1 MNIKNSIIPD
11 ILSDIESAWMVASV
25 LGDTSPKIRI
35 KKVSIPVAIPAPT
48 LPKIL
53 TARVVAR
60 EEADRFTILL
70 PINIADNIFAE
81 LSVTRRTLSA
91 FLFPDSDRVRMRIL
105 LTVVSAVSAEEKNDE
120 SNNKIIK
127 HISCVISPA
136 SN

>member
-60 EEADRFTILL
+60 EEAD
-70 PINIADNIFAE
+70 
-81 LSVTRRTLSA
+81 
-91 FLFPDSDRVRMRIL
+91 
-105 LTVVSAVSAEEKNDE
+105 
-120 SNNKIIK
+120 IITNQYCRQ
-127 HISCVISPA
+127 HFC
-136 SN
+136 